1 MLINHIDLP
10 VLTEPGKREG
20 STSAAHEGAEGP
32 MQKDEDQGN
41 GSQRYNSALVDT
53 CGPAGSQWRR
63 SQVRSWAS
71 ILAPKYPLAPGSS
84 LLQASYRPLATAR
97 SIALSLL
104 LDLVTFSLFRTS
116 VACKCLLPV
125 SVLVTVN
132 QPHLSCMSPH
142 YNLKYPCTFEM
153 REYGVRHCY
162 HTLVCH
168 KNLLTD
174 VIITNSTSVNRVLD
188 HLRSTPQHDQSVILP
203 PRESREGYSI
213 LQ

>member
-1 MLINHIDLP
+1 M
-10 VLTEPGKREG
+10 
-20 STSAAHEGAEGP
+20 AF
-32 MQKDEDQGN
+32 GN

-84 LLQASYRPLATAR
+84 LLQASYRPLSTAR

-125 SVLVTVN
+125 SVLVSSTYHAWVHIISWN
-132 QPHLSCMSPH
+132 IHVRLRWESIG
-142 YNLKYPCTFEM
+142 
-153 REYGVRHCY
+153 RGRVRHCY

-168 KNLLTD
+168 KNLLTN

-213 LQ
+213 LQWDVKEDVSLFHIM